1 MKLDP
6 VLLNMALSWS
16 MKAYREK
23 NKDSIKIESKVTGAT
38 CFIAKRKSID
48 VIAFRGTQKK
58 LNDILTDLFVVPLP
72 YAGRLCHGGFV
83 VQHASIWKQ
92 IKKHIDPKKRTL
104 ITGHSLAGSLAE
116 LSAAKLNHPNLNVVT
131 FGKPNTFFKGFKRPM
146 ELDTQLSIINHCDTV
161 ARVPRLCYGPSKS
174 QQVLYHGGNGID
186 YIDPDTLTKKEDRKT
201 GSITERATDHY
212 IENYK
217 TRLEK
222 YFDNERKAL
231 KEDIKDLNKLADEV
245 ENA

>member
-1 MKLDP
+1 
-6 VLLNMALSWS
+6 
-16 MKAYREK
+16 
-23 NKDSIKIESKVTGAT
+23 
-38 CFIAKRKSID
+38 
-48 VIAFRGTQKK
+48 
-58 LNDILTDLFVVPLP
+58 
-72 YAGRLCHGGFV
+72 
-83 VQHASIWKQ
+83 
-92 IKKHIDPKKRTL
+92 
-104 ITGHSLAGSLAE
+104 
-116 LSAAKLNHPNLNVVT
+116 
-131 FGKPNTFFKGFKRPM
+131 
-146 ELDTQLSIINHCDTV
+146 
-161 ARVPRLCYGPSKS
+161 
-174 QQVLYHGGNGID
+174 LYHGGNGID